1 VAPADRGSAE
11 QPETLCPS
19 APLSEG
25 ATLLGVVGRDGKVGY
40 VSTPLR
46 VDADFVRRVEAEG
59 EVGKRFRFA
68 APCFES
74 GCGHWREGGRCGVSD
89 AVAAHPTPERGPDA
103 PLPHCSIRSGCRWFR
118 QSGAEACRSC
128 ALVITDPD

>member
-1 VAPADRGSAE
+1 VAERADAE
-11 QPETLCPS
+11 KTEPLCPS
-19 APLSEG
+19 AAPAAG
-25 ATLLGVVGRDGKVGY
+25 AILLGVVRRDGKVGY
-40 VSTPLR
+40 VSSPLR
-46 VDADFVRRVEAEG
+46 VDEGFVRRIEAEG

-68 APCFES
+68 GPCSES
-74 GCGHWREGGRCGVSD
+74 RCGHWREGRCGVSD

-118 QSGAEACRSC
+118 QSGAAACRSC